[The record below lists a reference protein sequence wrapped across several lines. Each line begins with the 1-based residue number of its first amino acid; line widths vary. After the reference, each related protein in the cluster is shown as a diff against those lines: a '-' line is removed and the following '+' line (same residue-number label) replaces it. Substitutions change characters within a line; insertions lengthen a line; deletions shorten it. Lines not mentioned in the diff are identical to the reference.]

1 MIMMDNNISNRF
13 RALTVKV
20 NNGSGCLFQPFT
32 TDYSYVLTVKHVIKD
47 LSVDDIKIEQQ
58 IGKEPV
64 ILELIEPPYYDETDE
79 TRDSAAIIKVKRIEI
94 EDILPVYK
102 KELKYETS
110 YIYKFCGYP
119 LNRRNDDDSYR
130 SNDVELKED
139 KLDNFIEAEIHGR
152 PVFKEIEG
160 MSGGGILRESGSNIE
175 LIGIQSEMAAKDEN
189 EILGRINFIPL
200 DSFCELTEKKELSPL
215 MPSYLVCF
223 SHLKDSIFLLN
234 NLTSDNAPLKEYL
247 LNHVKSKLCE
257 SIFPHQ
263 VLKKYNEDLLISG
276 HSSTN
281 LFNKHLWIT
290 FLEFIVI
297 NLMKESTKDISIESV
312 NGFLSKNKFLFG
324 VSENWIQ
331 LIKDI
336 YKSNLK
342 GLSKGGSIIVSTD
355 IDKTPTVVS
364 IPKANIPNIAKVQIG
379 DEKLQIDSGIDI
391 YSDFSLFHIYKF
403 QKDLLEK
410 QFEYSSDILTIPD
423 FFKNKMNGTFSIG

>member
-1 MIMMDNNISNRF
+1 MIMMNSNISNRF

-32 TDYSYVLTVKHVIKD
+32 TDYSYVLTAKHVIKD
-47 LSVDDIKIEQQ
+47 LSVDNIKIEQQ
-58 IGKEPV
+58 TGKEPV
-64 ILELIEPPYYDETDE
+64 ILDLIEPPYYDDNDE
-79 TRDSAAIIKVKRIEI
+79 TRDSAAIIKVKRIEV

-102 KELKYETS
+102 KELKFNAPH
-110 YIYKFCGYP
+110 IYKLCGYP
-119 LNRRNDDDSYR
+119 LKRRNDDDSYR

-139 KLDNFIEAEIHGR
+139 KLDNFIEAEVQGKPPFHE
-152 PVFKEIEG
+152 VNG
-160 MSGGGILRESGSNIE
+160 MSGGGILREFGSNIE
-175 LIGIQSEMAAKDEN
+175 LIGIQSEMAAKDDD

-200 DSFCELTEKKELSPL
+200 DLFRELIEKKGLSPL
-215 MPSYLVCF
+215 MPSYLACF
-223 SHLKDSIFLLN
+223 SHLKDSIFPLN
-234 NLTSDNAPLKEYL
+234 NLVPDYISLKEYL

-257 SIFPHQ
+257 SIFPYQ
-263 VLKKYNEDLLISG
+263 ILEEYKESLLISG
-276 HSSTN
+276 HSSAN

-297 NLMKESTKDISIESV
+297 NLMKEENEDISIESI

-324 VSENWIQ
+324 ISEDWIQ

-342 GLSKGGSIIVSTD
+342 GLKKGGSIIVSTD
-355 IDKTPTVVS
+355 INKTPTVIS
-364 IPKANIPNIAKVQIG
+364 IPKASIPNIAQVLKN

-410 QFEYSSDILTIPD
+410 QFEYSNDIQTIPD
-423 FFKNKMNGTFSIG
+423 FFKNNMNGTFSIG